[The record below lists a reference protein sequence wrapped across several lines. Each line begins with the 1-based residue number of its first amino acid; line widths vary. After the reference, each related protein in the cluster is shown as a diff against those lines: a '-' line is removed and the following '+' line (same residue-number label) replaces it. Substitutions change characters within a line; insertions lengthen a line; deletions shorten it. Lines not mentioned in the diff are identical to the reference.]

1 MKISNL
7 QVKIIDYKEDSPL
20 FPEYNCRPYE
30 ITKRSQLL
38 RDEIGDTNGFDGR
51 HMFWVNST
59 PSKKIKTVKITDGVI
74 KGNSK
79 CVTDDGETAD
89 LLYLDLN
96 DINFDVAI
104 GGLHKEVP
112 ILVLQDEKKG
122 LVGVISCPR
131 RNIDKFL
138 DKLIIKMS
146 ELGAEKTTIYISSGA
161 TRRKDAIGRAVR
173 MKMADM
179 ADKEDLVLIISGEEY
194 YGSNNNRIFSGVCV
208 TREKPKSK
216 KIGSR
221 NK

>member
-7 QVKIIDYKEDSPL
+7 QVKIIDYNEDSPL

-38 RDEIGDTNGFDGR
+38 RNKIGDDNGFDGR
-51 HMFWVNST
+51 NMFWVNST

-74 KGNSK
+74 KGNPK
-79 CVTDDGETAD
+79 CVTDDGKTAD

-138 DKLIIKMS
+138 DKLIIKVS

-173 MKMADM
+173 MKMAGN
-179 ADKEDLVLIISGEEY
+179 ENLVLIISGEEY

-208 TREKPKSK
+208 TREEPKSK